1 MKRLTRLTFYLLAL
15 SSILFQETLFAQWI
29 QQQFPSSE
37 YLWKVRFIN
46 PTTGWI
52 LGQDYLYRTTDGGS
66 SWTAQ
71 DASGAAGS
79 ALLPASSQTIL
90 YANFS
95 GTATTG
101 IRRSTDGGKTW
112 HSADTALYYYTR
124 FVFIDSLTGI
134 AVGARVSN
142 GGATFHPA
150 VRRSTDAGAT
160 WSTVWTRSTP
170 FELTGVS
177 FSSPTDGWA
186 VTYDGVLFQTTDAGS
201 HWTMRDS
208 LGSFPVRDLELL
220 GSGQG
225 WLVGGIG
232 GIMLIGMTT
241 DDGQTWSDTSADGGS
256 AREVEFLTGQRG
268 WIVGLNDEPLTTTD
282 GGTTWTRQVTI
293 PRFTGFESIS
303 MVDVNLGFAVGGNG
317 MIYRTNNGGVVP
329 VLEAPPAVPVRTTLG
344 QNYPNPFNPTTRIE
358 YRIAE
363 SGPVTLKVYNVLGG
377 EVATLVNGVKPPGI
391 YEVTWDAAGFASGVY
406 FCRLETSTTV
416 QTRQIVLLR

>member
-1 MKRLTRLTFYLLAL
+1 MKSLARHTFYLLAL

-46 PTTGWI
+46 PTTGWV
-52 LGQDYLYRTTDGGS
+52 LGQDYIYRTTDGGS

-79 ALLPASSQTIL
+79 ALLPVSSQTIL

-124 FVFIDSLTGI
+124 FVFVDSLTGI
-134 AVGARVSN
+134 AVGAQVSN

-160 WSTVWTRSTP
+160 WSTVWTRTTP

-186 VTYDGVLFQTTDAGS
+186 VTYDGVLFQT
-201 HWTMRDS
+201 
-208 LGSFPVRDLELL
+208 
-220 GSGQG
+220 
-225 WLVGGIG
+225 
-232 GIMLIGMTT
+232 
-241 DDGQTWSDTSADGGS
+241 
-256 AREVEFLTGQRG
+256 
-268 WIVGLNDEPLTTTD
+268 
-282 GGTTWTRQVTI
+282 
-293 PRFTGFESIS
+293 
-303 MVDVNLGFAVGGNG
+303 
-317 MIYRTNNGGVVP
+317 
-329 VLEAPPAVPVRTTLG
+329 
-344 QNYPNPFNPTTRIE
+344 
-358 YRIAE
+358 
-363 SGPVTLKVYNVLGG
+363 
-377 EVATLVNGVKPPGI
+377 
-391 YEVTWDAAGFASGVY
+391 
-406 FCRLETSTTV
+406 
-416 QTRQIVLLR
+416 